1 MSDSSL
7 DSSLLE
13 IVFRGDIVPGNTMVE
28 VRENLR
34 ELFKADDA
42 QLAKLFSG
50 RPVVIRRN
58 LDEQS
63 ANRYQQAMERA
74 GAVVQVRQGGA
85 TAKVKTTQ
93 DGKQPAEDDI
103 SDEPWTLFPV
113 GANLLRPEER
123 PRQPVVDLNVADIS
137 VAPAGSDV
145 LAANERREQPPVEV
159 DTSHIDLEP
168 SPASE

>member
-1 MSDSSL
+1 MSDSTL
-7 DSSLLE
+7 DSATFE

-28 VRENLR
+28 VRDNLR

-63 ANRYQQAMERA
+63 AQRYRQAMERA
-74 GAVVQVRQGGA
+74 GAVVQVRRGDA
-85 TAKVKTTQ
+85 AKASPQ
-93 DGKQPAEDDI
+93 QGKQPAEDDI

-113 GANLLRPEER
+113 GADLLRPEER
-123 PRQPVVDLNVADIS
+123 IKQPEVNLNVADIS

-145 LAANERREQPPVEV
+145 LAANERRQQPAVEV

-168 SPASE
+168 SSTSE

>member
-7 DSSLLE
+7 DSSLE
-13 IVFRGDIVPGNTMVE
+13 IVFRGDIVSGHTMVE
-28 VRENLR
+28 VRDNLR

-58 LDEQS
+58 LDEES
-63 ANRYQQAMERA
+63 AKRYQQAMERA
-74 GAVVQVRQGGA
+74 GAVVQVRQGDGGA
-85 TAKVKTTQ
+85 KAAVQ
-93 DGKQPAEDDI
+93 AGVQPAEDDI

-113 GANLLRPEER
+113 GADLLRPEER
-123 PRQPVVDLNVADIS
+123 IKQPAVNLDVANIS

-145 LAANERREQPPVEV
+145 LAANERREQPPVDV

-168 SPASE
+168 APTSE

>member
-1 MSDSSL
+1 MSGSS
-7 DSSLLE
+7 LE

-28 VRENLR
+28 VRDNLR

-58 LDEQS
+58 LDED
-63 ANRYQQAMERA
+63 AAKRYQQAMERA
-74 GAVVQVRQGGA
+74 GAVVQVRQGDGGSKA
-85 TAKVKTTQ
+85 TPQ
-93 DGKQPAEDDI
+93 EGKQPVEDDI

-113 GANLLRPEER
+113 GADLLRPEER
-123 PRQPVVDLNVADIS
+123 IKQPQVDLDVADIS

-145 LAANERREQPPVEV
+145 LAANERRQQPPVEV

-168 SPASE
+168 ASPSE